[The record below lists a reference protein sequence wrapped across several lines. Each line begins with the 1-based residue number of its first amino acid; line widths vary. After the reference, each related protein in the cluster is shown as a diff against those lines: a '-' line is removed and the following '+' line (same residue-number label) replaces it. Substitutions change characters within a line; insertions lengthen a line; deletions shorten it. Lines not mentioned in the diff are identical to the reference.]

1 MRLLAVTQGMVR
13 FARDIDLHFL
23 QSLELPPRA
32 LTPPP
37 PPLAAGQGPH
47 PEGRWGTGAGE
58 SFEKGILGSLAA
70 QNTLNLDS
78 SSPQGGEEGKGMGQY
93 AQKRVTL

>member
-37 PPLAAGQGPH
+37 PLPWPQAKGHTPTGDGGQGQGNPLI
-47 PEGRWGTGAGE
+47 R
-58 SFEKGILGSLAA
+58 GILGGFAA
-70 QNTLNLDS
+70 QNT
-78 SSPQGGEEGKGMGQY
+78 P
-93 AQKRVTL
+93 